1 MPTLILNTNH
11 KEVSSEKEVL
21 LHSCFREILSE
32 ELNKSESFVLSV
44 LNFGKSMQFGGATE
58 KSAYVEV
65 KNVGEIPK
73 DKTSVITGRI
83 CLILE
88 DKLGLKSEYCY
99 VDFQESARHLW
110 GWAGK
115 TFAD

>member
-32 ELNKSESFVLSV
+32 ELMKSESFVLSV
-44 LNFGKSMQFGGATE
+44 LNFGKSMQFGVATE
-58 KSAYVEV
+58 NSAYVEV

-73 DKTSVITGRI
+73 DKTSVIM
-83 CLILE
+83 
-88 DKLGLKSEYCY
+88 
-99 VDFQESARHLW
+99 VESA
-110 GWAGK
+110 
-115 TFAD
+115 

>member
-11 KEVSSEKEVL
+11 KEVSSEKDVL
-21 LHSCFREILSE
+21 LHSFFREILSD
-32 ELNKSESFVLSV
+32 ELKKSENFVLSV
-44 LNFGKSMQFGGATE
+44 LNFGKSMQFGVATE

-65 KNVGEIPK
+65 KNVGEISK
-73 DKTSVITGRI
+73 ETTSVITSRI
-83 CLILE
+83 CLVLK
-88 DKLGLKSEYCY
+88 DKLEIKPEYCY
-99 VDFQESARHLW
+99 VDFQESPRHLW

>member
-11 KEVSSEKEVL
+11 KEVSSEREVL
-21 LHSCFREILSE
+21 LHSCFREILSD
-32 ELNKSESFVLSV
+32 ELNKSESFVLSC
-44 LNFGKSMQFGGATE
+44 LNFGKSMQFGVATQ

-73 DKTSVITGRI
+73 EIASAITSRI

-88 DKLGLKSEYCY
+88 DKLEIKPQCCY
-99 VDFQESARHLW
+99 VDFHESPRHLW